1 MKIKAMALLSVLLLA
16 LPASAAEVDVSDSS
30 ISIKLNGSSSEKEI
44 SVYINDKNGEPIYA
58 DSRIFEMDWAFDC
71 LVSPDIENG
80 EYTYLVRTKENI
92 IESGKLT
99 LSNQQ
104 AYQTFMEAVAAAGSA
119 QDVRA
124 ALNSF
129 DPALNMKLYDQA
141 DKEILAQYIYGEKIS
156 GNLPQSTGEWNQ
168 LLKRLTILTA
178 IRQSQNDLVQEGKL
192 TYMGLLGVPSDVLA
206 LYDGL
211 NTTGITRVNSNMLG
225 KVFQDCDD
233 AADWFKKLVYTNH
246 ITGSDITIDEAKTF
260 FQQHAAYLG
269 ISASNVS
276 NDVIRALLKSS
287 VATPEELKT
296 AYEKATSG
304 NKSNTGPTG
313 GGSGTSSSG
322 GSSGS
327 YVPATTTD
335 VTATEQFT
343 DLSGCEWAKPAITAL
358 AKKGVVAGKGD
369 GIFAPQDRVR
379 REELVTMIARLFGY
393 SSDTETAFADVEN
406 GSWYAAAV
414 AAAAEKGIVLGVS
427 EDYFGVGEYISRQD
441 MAVIAFRA
449 LRLDSVRLDSDIDDI
464 TFTDGD
470 TIAEYA
476 QTAVKVLKK
485 NNLLSGYPDGSFAP
499 KGSVTRAETAQI
511 LYNILKLKN
520 EI

>member
-58 DSRIFEMDWAFDC
+58 DSRIFETDWAFDC

-211 NTTGITRVNSNMLG
+211 NTTGITHVNSNMLG

-304 NKSNTGPTG
+304 NKSNTGLTG
-313 GGSGTSSSG
+313 GGCG
-322 GSSGS
+322 GS
-327 YVPATTTD
+327 
-335 VTATEQFT
+335 
-343 DLSGCEWAKPAITAL
+343 
-358 AKKGVVAGKGD
+358 GKGNC
-369 GIFAPQDRVR
+369 AW
-379 REELVTMIARLFGY
+379 RERRLFRCRRIYFKTGY
-393 SSDTETAFADVEN
+393 
-406 GSWYAAAV
+406 G
-414 AAAAEKGIVLGVS
+414 
-427 EDYFGVGEYISRQD
+427 
-441 MAVIAFRA
+441 
-449 LRLDSVRLDSDIDDI
+449 
-464 TFTDGD
+464 
-470 TIAEYA
+470 
-476 QTAVKVLKK
+476 
-485 NNLLSGYPDGSFAP
+485 GYCFSCFKIG
-499 KGSVTRAETAQI
+499 
-511 LYNILKLKN
+511 
-520 EI
+520 

>member
-58 DSRIFEMDWAFDC
+58 DSRIFETDWAFDC

-343 DLSGCEWAKPAITAL
+343 DLSGCEWAKTAITAL

-449 LRLDSVRLDSDIDDI
+449 LRLDSDIDDI